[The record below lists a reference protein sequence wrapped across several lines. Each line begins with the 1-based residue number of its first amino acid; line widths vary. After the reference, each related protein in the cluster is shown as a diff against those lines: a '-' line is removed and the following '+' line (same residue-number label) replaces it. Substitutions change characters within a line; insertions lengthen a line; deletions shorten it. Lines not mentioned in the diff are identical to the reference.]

1 MPPARGGNGKG
12 NGRGGPGNGRPG
24 NGNGRSRNGG
34 KTRPAANVYAN
45 HRRRDRNRRRRHHA
59 ARRRLVLLTAALGA
73 VAILA
78 ALTAAAFTGASAF
91 RNSCSLELLRPVA
104 LGQNSF
110 VYAADGT
117 PLGAI
122 PAERN
127 RQPVKLDR
135 MSAAIRE
142 ATVAIEDRR
151 FYEHGGLDFHGIF
164 RAAFK
169 NLESG
174 RIVEGGSTIT
184 QQLVRNLYIGNERSL
199 KRKTKEACLAL
210 KLDDAWTKDRILQ
223 TYLNQVYFGNHAYG
237 IEAAAQTYFSQPAKK
252 LGLAQAALLAGLPQ
266 APSVYDPF
274 ARPDEAVRR
283 RNEVL
288 RAMLVAGNITQAEYD
303 RAAAKRLKLRRGQ
316 IYTKIRE
323 PFFFGYVR
331 DLLIAEYGVSTV
343 RSGGLKVHTTID
355 PRFQV
360 AARRAVKANLTER
373 SDPAS
378 AVVSIN
384 PKNGAIRAMT
394 AVIPGRRGVQF
405 NLAAQGTRQAGSAF
419 KTFVLT
425 EAIRQGINPN
435 STMYLSAP
443 FHWQPDPLSE
453 PWDVSTYAGDYYGP
467 STIASSTL
475 RSDNTVYAR
484 LTLDV
489 GPENVVRVAHQMGIK
504 TRLEP
509 VASVGLGTNSVSV
522 LDMASAYAT
531 LAAGGIYS
539 EPMAIKK
546 VVLATGKVDTG
557 AGWGKPKRKRVF
569 RDGVAYEVTKILQQ
583 NILAGTGTAAN
594 LGRPAAGK
602 TGTADDFADAWFV
615 GYTPTLATAVWVGH
629 PRAQIPMTSV
639 HGIRVAGGTFP
650 AQIWHDFMV
659 AAIGSSPSTDFA
671 YPNQPVEWQSFHG
684 QYAYYGPP
692 PCTQNCGGGGDGGK
706 DGGKKDDET
715 SSGETDTGGAATETA
730 PPAGTTAPP
739 PATTQASN
747 D

>member
-1 MPPARGGNGKG
+1 MTYRE
-12 NGRGGPGNGRPG
+12 
-24 NGNGRSRNGG
+24 
-34 KTRPAANVYAN
+34 
-45 HRRRDRNRRRRHHA
+45 RRRH
-59 ARRRLVLLTAALGA
+59 RRGRKRSKILLAFAVLGICMAIAGLS
-73 VAILA
+73 VAGYVFSVA
-78 ALTAAAFTGASAF
+78 ASAPPL
-91 RNSCSLELLRPVA
+91 SSLKPIEQGTSSA
-104 LGQNSF
+104 
-110 VYAADGT
+110 VYAIDGSRLGFIQSDEIRT
-117 PLGAI
+117 PI
-122 PAERN
+122 PLTRIP
-127 RQPVKLDR
+127 QT
-135 MSAAIRE
+135 MQT
-142 ATVAIEDRR
+142 ATIAIEDQR
-151 FYEHGGLDFHGIF
+151 FYEHGGIDYEGIL
-164 RAAFK
+164 RAAIK
-169 NLESG
+169 NLEAG
-174 RIVEGGSTIT
+174 KAVEGGSTIT

-210 KLDDAWTKDRILQ
+210 KLDDAWAKDRILQ

-237 IEAAAQTYFSQPAKK
+237 IEAASQTYFSKSAKK
-252 LGLAQAALLAGLPQ
+252 LGLAEAALLAGLPQ

-288 RAMLVAGNITQAEYD
+288 RAMLVAGNITQAEYEQ
-303 RAAAKRLKLRRGQ
+303 AAAKRLKLRRGQ

-331 DLLIAEYGVSTV
+331 DLLIAKYGVSTV
-343 RSGGLKVHTTID
+343 RSGGLKVYATID
-355 PRFQV
+355 PRFQA
-360 AARRAVKANLTER
+360 AARRAVKENLTER
-373 SDPAS
+373 TDPAS

-405 NLAAQGTRQAGSAF
+405 NLAAQGTRQAGSSF

-425 EAIRQGINPN
+425 EAIHQGINPN

-453 PWDVSTYAGDYYGP
+453 PWDVATYAGDYYGP

-489 GPENVVRVAHQMGIK
+489 GPENVVRIAHEMGIK

-546 VVLATGKVDTG
+546 VVLPSGKVDTG

-594 LGRPAAGK
+594 FGRPAAGK

-615 GYTPTLATAVWVGH
+615 GYTPTLATAVWVGY
-629 PRAQIPMTSV
+629 PRAQIPMTNV

-659 AAIGSSPSTDFA
+659 AAIGSSPYAEFP
-671 YPNQPVEWQSFHG
+671 YPSQPVDWQPFHG

-692 PCTQNCGGGGDGGK
+692 PCTKNC
-706 DGGKKDDET
+706 DGGKKKDDETT
-715 SSGETDTGGAATETA
+715 SSGETDTGGGGTDTA
-730 PPAGTTAPP
+730 PPTDTTSPPPPPPTTTA
-739 PATTQASN
+739 ASN

>member
-1 MPPARGGNGKG
+1 MPPTRGGNGQG

-24 NGNGRSRNGG
+24 NGNGRPRNGG
-34 KTRPAANVYAN
+34 KSRPAANVYAN

-59 ARRRLVLLTAALGA
+59 ARRRLVLLTIGLGA
-73 VAILA
+73 AAILA

-91 RNSCSLELLRPVA
+91 RNSCSLELLRPVT

-127 RQPVKLDR
+127 RQPVKLKR
-135 MSAAIRE
+135 MSPSIRE

-151 FYEHGGLDFHGIF
+151 FYQHGGLDFHGIF

-210 KLDDAWTKDRILQ
+210 KLDDAWPKDRILQ

-237 IEAAAQTYFSQPAKK
+237 IEAASQTYFSKSAKK
-252 LGLAQAALLAGLPQ
+252 LGLAEAALLAGLPQ

-288 RAMLVAGNITQAEYD
+288 RAMLVAGNITQAEYEQ
-303 RAAAKRLKLRRGQ
+303 AAAKRLKLRRGQ

-331 DLLIAEYGVSTV
+331 DLLIAKYGVSTV
-343 RSGGLKVHTTID
+343 RSGGLKVYATID
-355 PRFQV
+355 PRFQA
-360 AARRAVKANLTER
+360 AARRAVKENLTER
-373 SDPAS
+373 TDPAS

-405 NLAAQGTRQAGSAF
+405 NLAAQGTRQAGSSF

-425 EAIRQGINPN
+425 EAIHQGINPN
-435 STMYLSAP
+435 TTMYLSAP

-453 PWDVSTYAGDYYGP
+453 PWDVATYAGDYYGP

-489 GPENVVRVAHQMGIK
+489 GPENVVRIAHEMGIK

-546 VVLATGKVDTG
+546 VVLPSGKVDTG

-569 RDGVAYEVTKILQQ
+569 TDGVAYEVTKILQQ

-594 LGRPAAGK
+594 FGRPAAGK

-615 GYTPTLATAVWVGH
+615 GYTPTLATAVWVGY
-629 PRAQIPMTSV
+629 PRAQIPMTNV

-659 AAIGSSPSTDFA
+659 AAIGSSPYAEFP
-671 YPNQPVEWQSFHG
+671 YPSQPVDWQPFHG

-692 PCTQNCGGGGDGGK
+692 PCTKNC
-706 DGGKKDDET
+706 DGGKKKDDETT
-715 SSGETDTGGAATETA
+715 SSGETDTGGGGTDTA
-730 PPAGTTAPP
+730 PPTDTTSPPPPPPTTTA
-739 PATTQASN
+739 ASN

>member
-1 MPPARGGNGKG
+1 MPPAQGGNGKG
-12 NGRGGPGNGRPG
+12 NSRGGPGNRRPG
-24 NGNGRSRNGG
+24 NGDGRPRNDG
-34 KTRPAANVYAN
+34 KSRPAVNVYAN

-59 ARRRLVLLTAALGA
+59 ARRRLVLLTIGLGA
-73 VAILA
+73 AAILA

-91 RNSCSLELLRPVA
+91 RNSCSLELLRPVT

-127 RQPVKLDR
+127 RQPVKLKR
-135 MSAAIRE
+135 MSASIRE

-151 FYEHGGLDFHGIF
+151 FYQHGGLDFHGIF

-210 KLDDAWTKDRILQ
+210 KLDDAWPKDRILQ

-237 IEAAAQTYFSQPAKK
+237 IEAASQTYFSKPAKK
-252 LGLAQAALLAGLPQ
+252 LGLAEAALLAGLPQ

-288 RAMLVAGNITQAEYD
+288 RAMLVAGNITQAEYEQ
-303 RAAAKRLKLRRGQ
+303 AAAKRLKLRRGQ
-316 IYTKIRE
+316 IYTTIRE

-331 DLLIAEYGVSTV
+331 DLLIAKYGVSTV
-343 RSGGLKVHTTID
+343 RSGGLKVYATID
-355 PRFQV
+355 PRFQA
-360 AARRAVKANLTER
+360 AARRAVKENLTER
-373 SDPAS
+373 TDPAS

-405 NLAAQGTRQAGSAF
+405 NLAAQGTRQAGSSF

-425 EAIRQGINPN
+425 EAIHQGINPN

-453 PWDVSTYAGDYYGP
+453 PWDVATYAGDYYGP

-489 GPENVVRVAHQMGIK
+489 GPENVVKIAHEMGIK

-546 VVLATGKVDTG
+546 VVLPTGRVDTG

-594 LGRPAAGK
+594 FGRPAAGK

-615 GYTPTLATAVWVGH
+615 GYTPMLATAVWVGY
-629 PRAQIPMTSV
+629 PRAQIPMTNV

-659 AAIGSSPSTDFA
+659 AAIGASPAAEFP
-671 YPNQPVEWQSFHG
+671 YPSQPEVWQPFHG

-692 PCTQNCGGGGDGGK
+692 PCTSNC
-706 DGGKKDDET
+706 DGGKKKDETT
-715 SSGETDTGGAATETA
+715 SSGETDTGGGATDTA
-730 PPAGTTAPP
+730 PPADTTSPPPSPPTTTA
-739 PATTQASN
+739 ASN